1 MADELK
7 ELPRS
12 WLERKLGDLGVGMST
27 VGRSMAEGVAP
38 LAEKYP
44 VRHWLSENLLTSP
57 LQSAGA
63 ALQDY
68 TATPRDITPEY
79 PYRARLFDPRQ
90 PAMIDPR
97 ALDLTQFAAPVAGR
111 VRNAAR
117 FALPDLKAA
126 AIAAYGPDVSAA
138 HVVKPKGGNWVPGDV
153 EGSIT
158 RLKSASIPDY
168 RQHPLPPGV
177 ELPLNAE
184 AQTDA
189 LRNWVDTKLNR
200 YIKNELA
207 TPEDP
212 VRALAERGISHLQE
226 GRENFSDPSS
236 SVMRRRREA
245 GQNPM
250 GAGVSPLAKQ
260 WERLADEVVGN
271 QTARDLSS
279 LERESVF
286 GNKLV
291 PPETPVH
298 YMSISPLFNL
308 ELVHLVDEL
317 RNAVNPAAGLPRN
330 LQLTPEQL
338 SKVTVPQ
345 AVERVAKINA
355 WREAQI
361 AEATAAG
368 ANNAAVTLH
377 REYPTI
383 PGTDAPNERGL
394 RWVELKTP
402 KQDVMENRDIAI
414 NSLEDAL
421 KYEGDTMGHC
431 VGGYCP
437 DVVSGKSRIYSLR
450 DAKGQPH
457 VTIEVQPKGLKY
469 ERVDPGMGDRDLMA
483 AMGENMTPRQSR
495 QFQNWLENDWD
506 GGDLSQDVIGTAWEK
521 FLPPKVESPRIVQI
535 KGKGNRKPND
545 EYLPFVQDF
554 VRSGQWSEVGDIQ
567 NADMFKLPDNRF
579 VTRKRFEEAIK
590 KLSGKNNPATEVE
603 WLSDQINRDPSWWNN
618 VKSAFD
624 ETGYAEGGA
633 VEYNPSKVDDILNQI
648 KRDMAVEASLPDMG
662 HPDSMRLLDYA
673 RRLSVTGGGGRDD
686 YGVGFGGRLGYNQP
700 VGRGVTVRPYVE
712 GHYYKPA
719 MGGPAQKG
727 LSGVGVNLNV
737 PFAEGGLV
745 EYDPNKV
752 DELVRQLR
760 EEMYG

>member
-12 WLERKLGDLGVGMST
+12 WLERKLGELGVGMST
-27 VGRSMAEGVAP
+27 IGRTMAEGAAP
-38 LAEKYP
+38 LAARYP

-168 RQHPLPPGV
+168 RRHPLPPGV

-245 GQNPM
+245 GQDPM

-355 WREAQI
+355 WREAQKV
-361 AEATAAG
+361 EA
-368 ANNAAVTLH
+368 NAALAMNPATVVH

-383 PGTDAPNERGL
+383 PGTDLPNERGL
-394 RWVELKTP
+394 RWVELRTP
-402 KQDVMENRDIAI
+402 TSIDRSTLGAGDQKLYDALKAKGSTDADLLASFKQTSGVDPLA
-414 NSLEDAL
+414 DAL

-437 DVVSGKSRIYSLR
+437 DVTSGKSRIYSLR

-506 GGDLSQDVIGTAWEK
+506 GGDLSQDVIGTTWEK

-535 KGKGNRKPND
+535 KGKANRKPNE

-554 VRSGQWSEVGDIQ
+554 VRSGQWSDVGDIQ
-567 NADMFKLPDNRF
+567 NTGMRAAKSVFNETELEKLRAAG
-579 VTRKRFEEAIK
+579 VTDIPHILTGAEIQNLHNLIVPEGKRLKYDAAGNIIGDEA
-590 KLSGKNNPATEVE
+590 
-603 WLSDQINRDPSWWNN
+603 
-618 VKSAFD
+618 
-624 ETGYAEGGA
+624 GYVEGGL
-633 VEYNPSKVDDILNQI
+633 VQYDPSKVDDIVN
-648 KRDMAVEASLPDMG
+648 SLRAEMTAPSG
-662 HPDSMRLLDYA
+662 YA
-673 RRLSVTGGGGRDD
+673 HGG
-686 YGVGFGGRLGYNQP
+686 P
-700 VGRGVTVRPYVE
+700 VGYAG
-712 GHYYKPA
+712 
-719 MGGPAQKG
+719 
-727 LSGVGVNLNV
+727 
-737 PFAEGGLV
+737 GGLV

-752 DELVRQLR
+752 DELVSQLR